1 MSIVRSDAA
10 SGAYGRSLAMNFG
23 ADEAPAIVSRLLQH
37 AEFAVT
43 EVVADHPN
51 GQLTTPIPLDD
62 AYLICLNLRAVRY
75 KTYWEEG
82 REIGVCVHRTG
93 ETAISDLR
101 RDPRVI
107 MDSPVH
113 HLMMYLP
120 RATINALAEQASLPR
135 VENIRFEPGPSV
147 RDEIF
152 WELGQS
158 LLPALRAPEQAN
170 RLFTDHVAMA
180 LALHAAYV
188 VWRPEP
194 HPADPWRASL
204 VAGKTREGNDSR
216 RLVWK
221 HIHGRDSGRMRTLG
235 QLLCP
240 IVSQN
245 DGLHTPHLAAE
256 GPCRA
261 GDGAAPATGRD
272 GERRRGRLR
281 LRQPESLRA
290 SVHASDWHKSNCMAA
305 TLRSLSVAGP
315 PPPLSRRPID
325 GGERFRPPVCAI
337 LPK

>member
-120 RATINALAEQASLPR
+120 RATINAVAEQASLPR

-180 LALHAAYV
+180 LALHAAYAYGGQSLT
-188 VWRPEP
+188 RPIRGGL
-194 HPADPWRASL
+194 APWQEKRAKEMILDDLSGNTSMGEIAAACGL
-204 VAGKTREGNDSR
+204 SASYFARSFRKTTG
-216 RLVWK
+216 V
-221 HIHGRDSGRMRTLG
+221 
-235 QLLCP
+235 
-240 IVSQN
+240 
-245 DGLHTPHLAAE
+245 TPHTWLL
-256 GPCRA
+256 RA
-261 GDGAAPATGRD
+261 RV
-272 GERRRGRLR
+272 ERAMVL
-281 LRQPESLRA
+281 LRQRDVMVSDVAAACGFANPSHFARVFMRQIGTSPTA
-290 SVHASDWHKSNCMAA
+290 WRRHSV
-305 TLRSLSVAGP
+305 R
-315 PPPLSRRPID
+315 
-325 GGERFRPPVCAI
+325 
-337 LPK
+337 